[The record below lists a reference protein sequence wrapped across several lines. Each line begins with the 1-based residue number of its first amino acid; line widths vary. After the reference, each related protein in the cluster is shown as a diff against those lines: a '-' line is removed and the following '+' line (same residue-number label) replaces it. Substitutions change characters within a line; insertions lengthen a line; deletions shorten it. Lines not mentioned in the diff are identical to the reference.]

1 MSNYKLINNE
11 ETQYLN
17 DTLNFLKKELTKDE
31 YAINFRKRDLITSR
45 RDMWQESAHSSNDF
59 DKIPEMLQHLSEVDS
74 QNYSYEKT
82 LKRIKKYTQIL
93 NSPYFG
99 RFDFKEDG
107 YNDTDKIYIGLYNL
121 IDKDTSSILIYDWR
135 SPISSMFYQYEIGK
149 GSYNAPFS
157 IISGDILMKRQ
168 YKLKDS
174 KLQYFFDSS
183 VTIND
188 EILQEV
194 LSHNS
199 SSTMKNIVETIQKQQ
214 DIIIR
219 DTENE
224 LLIVQGVAGSGK
236 TSIALHRIAYLLYV
250 GIASNLHSNNIII
263 ISPSSVFS
271 KYISGVL
278 PELGEDNVEE
288 TTFDNIIV
296 DFLDN
301 RFIFESRKEQL
312 ESLIL
317 NNNHQYIN
325 IKMENTKFKG
335 SKTFVII
342 LDRLIYY
349 YEHKLTN
356 FEDLYYD
363 GKIIETK
370 QQLNNLFLN
379 GKMNMP
385 ISKKLKR
392 IESIML
398 NKIHPL
404 RKARLQKIQKIV
416 LNDANHQL
424 EIKSFSRLMAIK
436 EAKILM
442 KHIHKYTQI
451 DYSNLYKLL
460 FNKPGLFFKLSKG
473 LELPRDIKQMILKTA
488 KSLHKGSINYE
499 DCAPLLYIKLKLNG
513 NRKFSDIQQ
522 VVIDEAQDYYPLQ
535 YEVFNLLFSKAKF
548 TILGDFN
555 QTLEKH
561 GNKFIYDDIENI
573 LHKKKSLKLSMNKSF
588 RSSIEINTF
597 TQKILNSKEEFVSFD
612 RHEEEPRI
620 VFKDNEKSIYEAI
633 ILDIH
638 KYESLGYESIA
649 VICKTQQQA
658 LIIEKELI
666 NLDTIKLDTIKLLN
680 IDDTEI
686 IKGTVVI
693 PSYISKGLE
702 FDVVLVFN
710 VSKNNYNSEFDRNLL
725 YVACTRALHQL
736 VIYYTGEKSE
746 FF

>member
-1 MSNYKLINNE
+1 MGNYKLINKE
-11 ETQYLN
+11 ETLYLDN
-17 DTLNFLKKELTKDE
+17 TLNFLKKELTKDE
-31 YAINFRKRDLITSR
+31 YDINFKKRDLITSR

-107 YNDTDKIYIGLYNL
+107 YDDFDKIYIGLYNL

-135 SPISSMFYQYEIGK
+135 SPISSMFYQFEIGK

-157 IISGDILMKRQ
+157 VISGDIIMKRQ
-168 YKLKDS
+168 YKIKDS

-188 EILQEV
+188 DILQEV

-250 GIASNLHSNNIII
+250 GMGSKIHSNNIII

-312 ESLIL
+312 ESLII
-317 NNNHQYIN
+317 NNNQTIN
-325 IKMENTKFKG
+325 IKLENTKFKG

-349 YEHKLTN
+349 YEHNLIN

-379 GKMNMP
+379 GKMDMP
-385 ISKKLKR
+385 ISKRLKR
-392 IESIML
+392 IESMML

-404 RKARLQKIQKIV
+404 RKARLQKIQKII
-416 LNDANHQL
+416 LNSTNHQL

-436 EAKILM
+436 EAKVLM
-442 KHIHKYTQI
+442 NHIHKYTQV

-460 FNKPGLFFKLSKG
+460 FNKTGLFFKLSKG
-473 LELPRDIKQMILKTA
+473 LELPKEIKQMLLKTA
-488 KSLHKGSINYE
+488 ENLHKGHINYE

-513 NRKFSDIQQ
+513 NREFSDIQQ

-535 YEVFNLLFSKAKF
+535 YEVFNLLFARAKF

-561 GNKFIYDDIENI
+561 GNKFIYDDLENI
-573 LHKKKSLKLSMNKSF
+573 LNKKKSLKLSMNKSF
-588 RSSIEINTF
+588 RSSIEINSF

-612 RHEEEPRI
+612 RHEDEPII
-620 VFKDNEKSIYEAI
+620 VFKDNEKSIYETI

-649 VICKTQQQA
+649 VICKTQQEA

-666 NLDTIKLDTIKLLN
+666 SLDNIKLLN

-710 VSKNNYNSEFDRNLL
+710 VSKKNYNSEFDRNLL

-736 VIYYTGEKSE
+736 VIYYTGEKSD

>member
-1 MSNYKLINNE
+1 MSNYKLINKE
-11 ETQYLN
+11 ETLYLD
-17 DTLNFLKKELTKDE
+17 DTINFLKKELKKDE
-31 YAINFRKRDLITSR
+31 HIITFRKKDLITSR
-45 RDMWQESAHSSNDF
+45 KDMWQESAHSSNDF

-74 QNYSYEKT
+74 QNHSYEKT
-82 LKRIKKYTQIL
+82 LNRIKKYTKIL
-93 NSPYFG
+93 DSPYFG

-107 YNDTDKIYIGLYNL
+107 YDDFDKIYIGLYNL

-149 GSYNAPFS
+149 GSYTAPFS

-168 YKLKDS
+168 YKIKNS
-174 KLQYFFDSS
+174 KLQYCFDSS

-250 GIASNLHSNNIII
+250 GIGSKLHSNNIVI

-301 RFIFESRKEQL
+301 RFIFENRKEQL

-317 NNNHQYIN
+317 NNDQYLN

-342 LDRLIYY
+342 LDRLIHY
-349 YEHKLTN
+349 YEHNLIN
-356 FEDLYYD
+356 FEDLYYN

-379 GKMNMP
+379 GKMDMP
-385 ISKKLKR
+385 ISKRLKR
-392 IESIML
+392 IESMVL

-404 RKARLQKIQKIV
+404 RKVRLEKFQKIV
-416 LNDANHQL
+416 LNASNHQL

-436 EAKILM
+436 ESKVLM
-442 KHIHKYTQI
+442 SHIHKYSQV
-451 DYSNLYKLL
+451 DHANLYGLL
-460 FNKPGLFFKLSKG
+460 FNKTGLFLKLSKG
-473 LELPRDIKQMILKTA
+473 LELPKNIKQMILSTT
-488 KSLHKGSINYE
+488 KSLHKGIINYE

-513 NRKFSDIQQ
+513 NHEFSDIQQ
-522 VVIDEAQDYYPLQ
+522 VVIDEAQDYYSLQ
-535 YEVFNLLFSKAKF
+535 YEVFNLLFAKAKF

-561 GNKFIYDDIENI
+561 GNKLIYDDIEKI

-588 RSSIEINTF
+588 RSSIEINSF
-597 TQKILNSKEEFVSFD
+597 TQKILNSKEVFVSFD
-612 RHEEEPRI
+612 RHEENPQI
-620 VFKDNEKSIYEAI
+620 VYKDNEMSIYEAI
-633 ILDIH
+633 
-638 KYESLGYESIA
+638 
-649 VICKTQQQA
+649 
-658 LIIEKELI
+658 
-666 NLDTIKLDTIKLLN
+666 
-680 IDDTEI
+680 
-686 IKGTVVI
+686 
-693 PSYISKGLE
+693 
-702 FDVVLVFN
+702 
-710 VSKNNYNSEFDRNLL
+710 
-725 YVACTRALHQL
+725 
-736 VIYYTGEKSE
+736 YTGYSQIRKSWV
-746 FF
+746 

>member
-1 MSNYKLINNE
+1 MGNYKLINKE
-11 ETQYLN
+11 ETLYLDN
-17 DTLNFLKKELTKDE
+17 TLNFLKKELTKDE
-31 YAINFRKRDLITSR
+31 YDINFKKRDLITSR

-107 YNDTDKIYIGLYNL
+107 YDDLDKIYIGLYNL

-135 SPISSMFYQYEIGK
+135 SPISSMFYQFEIGK

-157 IISGDILMKRQ
+157 VISGDITMKRQ
-168 YKLKDS
+168 YKIKES

-250 GIASNLHSNNIII
+250 GMGSKIHSNNIII

-312 ESLIL
+312 ESLII
-317 NNNHQYIN
+317 NNNQSIN

-349 YEHKLTN
+349 YEHNLTN

-379 GKMNMP
+379 GKMDMP
-385 ISKKLKR
+385 ISKRLKR
-392 IESIML
+392 IESMML

-416 LNDANHQL
+416 LNATNHQL
-424 EIKSFSRLMAIK
+424 EIKSFSRLLAIK
-436 EAKILM
+436 EAKVLM
-442 KHIHKYTQI
+442 GHIHKYTQV
-451 DYSNLYKLL
+451 DYANLYKLL
-460 FNKPGLFFKLSKG
+460 FNKSGLFLKLSKG
-473 LELPRDIKQMILKTA
+473 LELPKDIKQMILKTIE
-488 KSLHKGSINYE
+488 SLHKDHIDYE

-513 NRKFSDIQQ
+513 NREFSDIQQ

-535 YEVFNLLFSKAKF
+535 YEVFNLLFARAKF

-561 GNKFIYDDIENI
+561 GNKFIYDDLEDI

-588 RSSIEINTF
+588 RSSIEINSF

-612 RHEEEPRI
+612 RHEDEPII

-638 KYESLGYESIA
+638 KYENLGYESIA
-649 VICKTQQQA
+649 VICKTQQEA

-666 NLDTIKLDTIKLLN
+666 RLDNIKLLN

-736 VIYYTGEKSE
+736 VIYYTGEKSD

>member
-1 MSNYKLINNE
+1 MSNYKLINKE
-11 ETQYLN
+11 ETLYLD
-17 DTLNFLKKELTKDE
+17 DTLNFLKKELAKDE
-31 YAINFRKRDLITSR
+31 YDINFRKRDLITSR

-59 DKIPEMLQHLSEVDS
+59 DKIPEMLQHLSDVDS

-82 LKRIKKYTQIL
+82 LKHIKKYTQIL

-99 RFDFKEDG
+99 RFDFKENG
-107 YNDTDKIYIGLYNL
+107 YDDTDKIYIGLYNL

-135 SPISSMFYQYEIGK
+135 SPISSMFYQCEIGK
-149 GSYNAPFS
+149 GSYIAPFS
-157 IISGDILMKRQ
+157 IISGDVIMKRQ
-168 YKLKDS
+168 YKIKDS

-250 GIASNLHSNNIII
+250 GMGSKLHSNNIII

-288 TTFDNIIV
+288 TTFDNIII

-312 ESLIL
+312 ESLII
-317 NNNHQYIN
+317 NNNQSIN

-342 LDRLIYY
+342 LDRLINY
-349 YEHKLTN
+349 YEHNLTN

-379 GKMNMP
+379 GKMDMP
-385 ISKKLKR
+385 ISKRLKR
-392 IESIML
+392 IESMML

-404 RKARLQKIQKIV
+404 RKSRLQKIQKIV
-416 LNDANHQL
+416 LNGTNHQL
-424 EIKSFSRLMAIK
+424 EIKSFSRLLAIK
-436 EAKILM
+436 EAKVLM
-442 KHIHKYTQI
+442 SHIHKYTQV
-451 DYSNLYKLL
+451 DYANLYKLL
-460 FNKPGLFFKLSKG
+460 FNKSGLFFKLSKG
-473 LELPRDIKQMILKTA
+473 LELPKEIKQMILKTA
-488 KSLHKGSINYE
+488 ESLHKGHIDYE

-513 NRKFSDIQQ
+513 NREFPDIQQ

-535 YEVFNLLFSKAKF
+535 YEVFNLLFARAKF

-561 GNKFIYDDIENI
+561 GNKFIYDDLENI
-573 LHKKKSLKLSMNKSF
+573 LNKKQSLKLSMNKSF
-588 RSSIEINTF
+588 RSSIEINSF

-612 RHEEEPRI
+612 RHEDEPII

-649 VICKTQQQA
+649 VICKTQQEA

-666 NLDTIKLDTIKLLN
+666 SLDNIKLLN

-736 VIYYTGEKSE
+736 VIYYTGEKSD